1 MSSHFANKRT
11 AGSFFLSS
19 ALAAGW
25 YTASSA
31 LLSGQAGETIPV
43 VGAIVLAGLAPFIIP
58 MARPTVQTED
68 AQLGMAQ
75 RLKAFDSH
83 AIVNI
88 VDTKGL
94 LTEVNDRFTALTGY
108 TRDQLIGQPV
118 SMLYDDDFKELA
130 AEIRAG
136 LKRGDTWQGETPLR
150 CADGRMICTQIT
162 VMPMYD
168 TAGKWTGSITAR
180 TDVTRAHELLAERDT
195 AETLYELRDD
205 IWIVDAETNRL
216 TYMNRSAM
224 RRTGLSD
231 KAYSAKTLDEL
242 AQEADCAPIL
252 DACKTLAETD
262 KAMTQFDAEMFGKH
276 FQVTIK
282 MLKIGHAPGRFL
294 IMLHDI
300 TDIINEERTK
310 SEFISMVSHEL
321 RSPLTSIKGSMGL
334 LLSRAA
340 GDLPPKARAL
350 LEISHRNAD
359 RLVLIINDILDL
371 EKIANGRLEFDMEKT
386 NISELLHETG
396 SANASLEQRFGV
408 RIQIENA
415 DAPIW
420 LTTDPNRIIQVLTN
434 LLSNAAKF
442 SKPGDRIVLRAE
454 DSADELRVSVTDK
467 GLGIPV
473 SEQHK
478 VFQRFADLSNSNRSS
493 KGGTGLGLSVCKA
506 IVESLGGKIGFDS
519 REGFGT
525 TFYFTLPKKT
535 SQMGSKETAPLL
547 REAS

>member
-1 MSSHFANKRT
+1 VSSFISNKRN
-11 AGSFFLSS
+11 AASLFFSS
-19 ALAAGW
+19 ALAGGW
-25 YTASSA
+25 YTATSA
-31 LLSGQAGETIPV
+31 LLSGQSGEFVPV
-43 VGAIVLAGLAPFIIP
+43 VGAIVLAGITPLVMPLA
-58 MARPTVQTED
+58 RSRTE
-68 AQLGMAQ
+68 AENHSMAQ
-75 RLKAFDSH
+75 RLRAFDSH

-94 LTEVNDRFTALTGY
+94 LEEVNDRFIALTGY
-108 TRDQLIGQPV
+108 TREQLIGKPV
-118 SMLYDDDFKELA
+118 SMLYDDAFKELA
-130 AEIRAG
+130 AEIRAC

-150 CADGRMICTQIT
+150 CADGRMIYTQIT

-168 TAGKWTGSITAR
+168 EQGNWTGSISAR
-180 TDVTRAHELLAERDT
+180 TDVTRANELLAERDT

-205 IWIVDAETNRL
+205 IWIVDAETRGFS
-216 TYMNRSAM
+216 YMNRSAM
-224 RRTGLSD
+224 RRTGWSD
-231 KAYSAKTLDEL
+231 KAYTAKTLDDLSDESGNDAILNACEEL
-242 AQEADCAPIL
+242 ASSGEVITQL
-252 DACKTLAETD
+252 DTELL
-262 KAMTQFDAEMFGKH
+262 GKH

-282 MLKIGHAPGRFL
+282 MLQIGRAPGRFL

-300 TDIINEERTK
+300 SDIIDEERMK

-340 GDLPPKARAL
+340 GELPSKARAL

-371 EKIANGRLEFDMEKT
+371 EKIANGRLEFNLEDT
-386 NISELLHETG
+386 DIVSLLRETG
-396 SANASLEQRFGV
+396 DANASLEQRFGV
-408 RIQIENA
+408 RIQIENLNT
-415 DAPIW
+415 PIW
-420 LTTDPNRIIQVLTN
+420 LNTDPNRVIQVLTN

-442 SKPGDRIVLRAE
+442 SKPGDRILVRAE
-454 DSADELRVSVTDK
+454 DDPNELRISVTDK
-467 GLGIPV
+467 GQGIPMA
-473 SEQHK
+473 EQHK
-478 VFQRFADLSNSNRSS
+478 VFQRFADLSNSNRAA

-506 IVESLGGKIGFDS
+506 IVENLGGKIGFDS

-535 SQMGSKETAPLL
+535 SQMGAKETAPLL

>member
-1 MSSHFANKRT
+1 MSSFISNKRN
-11 AGSFFLSS
+11 AASLFLSS
-19 ALAAGW
+19 ALAGGW
-25 YTASSA
+25 YTATSA
-31 LLSGQAGETIPV
+31 LLSGQSEEFVPV
-43 VGAIVLAGLAPFIIP
+43 VGAIVLAGITPLVMPLA
-58 MARPTVQTED
+58 RSRTE
-68 AQLGMAQ
+68 AENHSMAQ
-75 RLKAFDSH
+75 RLRAFDSH

-94 LTEVNDRFTALTGY
+94 LEEVNDRFIALTGY
-108 TRDQLIGQPV
+108 TREQLIGKPV
-118 SMLYDDDFKELA
+118 SMLYDDAFKELA
-130 AEIRAG
+130 AEIRAC

-150 CADGRMICTQIT
+150 CANGRMIYTQIT

-168 TAGKWTGSITAR
+168 EQGNWTGSISAR
-180 TDVTRAHELLAERDT
+180 TDVTRANELLAERDT

-205 IWIVDAETNRL
+205 IWIVDAETRVFS
-216 TYMNRSAM
+216 YMNRSAM
-224 RRTGLSD
+224 RRTGWSD
-231 KAYSAKTLDEL
+231 KAYTAKTLDDLSDESGNDAILNACEEL
-242 AQEADCAPIL
+242 ASSGEVITQL
-252 DACKTLAETD
+252 DTELL
-262 KAMTQFDAEMFGKH
+262 GKH

-282 MLKIGHAPGRFL
+282 MLQIGRAPGRFL

-300 TDIINEERTK
+300 SDIIDEERMK

-340 GDLPPKARAL
+340 GELPSKARAL

-371 EKIANGRLEFDMEKT
+371 EKIANGRLEFNLEDT
-386 NISELLHETG
+386 DIVSLLRETG
-396 SANASLEQRFGV
+396 DANASLEQRFGV
-408 RIQIENA
+408 RIQIENLNT
-415 DAPIW
+415 PIW
-420 LTTDPNRIIQVLTN
+420 LNTDPNRVIQVLTN

-442 SKPGDRIVLRAE
+442 SKPGDRILVRAE
-454 DSADELRVSVTDK
+454 DDPNELRISVTDK
-467 GLGIPV
+467 GQGIPMA
-473 SEQHK
+473 EQHK
-478 VFQRFADLSNSNRSS
+478 VFQRFADLSNSNRAA

-506 IVESLGGKIGFDS
+506 IVENLGGKIGFDS

-535 SQMGSKETAPLL
+535 SQMGAKETAPLL

>member
-1 MSSHFANKRT
+1 VSSFISNKRN
-11 AGSFFLSS
+11 AASLFFSS
-19 ALAAGW
+19 ALAGGW
-25 YTASSA
+25 YTATSA
-31 LLSGQAGETIPV
+31 LLSGQSGEFVPV
-43 VGAIVLAGLAPFIIP
+43 VGAIVLAGITPLVMPLA
-58 MARPTVQTED
+58 RSRTE
-68 AQLGMAQ
+68 AENHSMAQ
-75 RLKAFDSH
+75 RLRAFDSH

-94 LTEVNDRFTALTGY
+94 LEEVNDRFIALTGY
-108 TRDQLIGQPV
+108 TREQLIGKPV
-118 SMLYDDDFKELA
+118 SMLYDDAFKELA
-130 AEIRAG
+130 AEIRAC

-150 CADGRMICTQIT
+150 CANGRMIYTQIT

-168 TAGKWTGSITAR
+168 EQGNWTGSISAR
-180 TDVTRAHELLAERDT
+180 TDVTRANELLAERDT

-205 IWIVDAETNRL
+205 IWIVDAETRGFS
-216 TYMNRSAM
+216 YMNRSAM
-224 RRTGLSD
+224 RRTGWSD
-231 KAYSAKTLDEL
+231 KAYTAKTLDDLSDESGNDAILNACEVLASSGEVITQLDTEL
-242 AQEADCAPIL
+242 L
-252 DACKTLAETD
+252 
-262 KAMTQFDAEMFGKH
+262 GKH

-282 MLKIGHAPGRFL
+282 MLQIGRAPGRFL

-300 TDIINEERTK
+300 SDIIDEERMK

-340 GDLPPKARAL
+340 GELPSKARAL

-371 EKIANGRLEFDMEKT
+371 EKIANGRLEFNLEDT
-386 NISELLHETG
+386 DIVSLLRETG
-396 SANASLEQRFGV
+396 DANASLEQRFGV
-408 RIQIENA
+408 RIQIENLNT
-415 DAPIW
+415 PIW
-420 LTTDPNRIIQVLTN
+420 LNTDPNRVIQVLTN

-442 SKPGDRIVLRAE
+442 SKPGDRILVRAE
-454 DSADELRVSVTDK
+454 DDPNELRISVTDK
-467 GLGIPV
+467 GQGIPMA
-473 SEQHK
+473 EQHK
-478 VFQRFADLSNSNRSS
+478 VFQRFADLSNSNRAA

-506 IVESLGGKIGFDS
+506 IVENLGGKIGFDS

-535 SQMGSKETAPLL
+535 SQMGAKETAPLL

>member
-1 MSSHFANKRT
+1 M
-11 AGSFFLSS
+11 
-19 ALAAGW
+19 
-25 YTASSA
+25 
-31 LLSGQAGETIPV
+31 
-43 VGAIVLAGLAPFIIP
+43 VGAIVLAGITPLVMPLA
-58 MARPTVQTED
+58 RSRTE
-68 AQLGMAQ
+68 AENHSMAQ
-75 RLKAFDSH
+75 RLRAFDSH

-94 LTEVNDRFTALTGY
+94 LEEVNDRFIALTGY
-108 TRDQLIGQPV
+108 TREQLIGKPV
-118 SMLYDDDFKELA
+118 SMLYDDAFKELA
-130 AEIRAG
+130 AEIRAC

-150 CADGRMICTQIT
+150 CADGRMIYTQIT

-168 TAGKWTGSITAR
+168 EQGNWTGSISAR
-180 TDVTRAHELLAERDT
+180 TDVTRANELLAERDT

-205 IWIVDAETNRL
+205 IWIVDAETRGFS
-216 TYMNRSAM
+216 YMNRSAM
-224 RRTGLSD
+224 RRTGWSD
-231 KAYSAKTLDEL
+231 KAYTAKTLDDLSDESGNDAILNACEEL
-242 AQEADCAPIL
+242 ASSGEVITQL
-252 DACKTLAETD
+252 DTELL
-262 KAMTQFDAEMFGKH
+262 GKH

-282 MLKIGHAPGRFL
+282 MLQIGRAPGRFL

-300 TDIINEERTK
+300 SDIIDEERMK

-340 GDLPPKARAL
+340 GELPSKARAL

-371 EKIANGRLEFDMEKT
+371 EKIANGRLEFNLEDT
-386 NISELLHETG
+386 DIVSLLRETG
-396 SANASLEQRFGV
+396 DANASLEQRFGV
-408 RIQIENA
+408 RIQIENLNT
-415 DAPIW
+415 PIW
-420 LTTDPNRIIQVLTN
+420 LNTDPNRVIQVLTN

-442 SKPGDRIVLRAE
+442 SKPGDRILVRAE
-454 DSADELRVSVTDK
+454 DDPNELRISVTDK
-467 GLGIPV
+467 GQGIPMA
-473 SEQHK
+473 EQHK
-478 VFQRFADLSNSNRSS
+478 VFQRFADLSNSNRAA

-506 IVESLGGKIGFDS
+506 IVENLGGKIGFDS

-535 SQMGSKETAPLL
+535 SQMGAKETAPLL

>member
-1 MSSHFANKRT
+1 VSSFISNKRN
-11 AGSFFLSS
+11 AASLFFSS
-19 ALAAGW
+19 ALAGGW
-25 YTASSA
+25 YTATSA
-31 LLSGQAGETIPV
+31 LLSGQSGEFVPV
-43 VGAIVLAGLAPFIIP
+43 VGAIVLAGITPLVMPLA
-58 MARPTVQTED
+58 RSRTE
-68 AQLGMAQ
+68 AENHSMAQ
-75 RLKAFDSH
+75 RLRAFDSH

-94 LTEVNDRFTALTGY
+94 LEEVNDRFIALTGY
-108 TRDQLIGQPV
+108 TREQLIGKPV
-118 SMLYDDDFKELA
+118 SMLYDDAFKELA
-130 AEIRAG
+130 AEIRAC

-150 CADGRMICTQIT
+150 CADGRMIYTQIT

-168 TAGKWTGSITAR
+168 EQGNWTGSISAR
-180 TDVTRAHELLAERDT
+180 TDVTRANELLAERDT

-205 IWIVDAETNRL
+205 IWIVDAETRGFS
-216 TYMNRSAM
+216 YMNRSAM
-224 RRTGLSD
+224 RRTGWSD
-231 KAYSAKTLDEL
+231 KAYTAKTLDDLSNESGNDAILNACEEL
-242 AQEADCAPIL
+242 ASSGEVITQL
-252 DACKTLAETD
+252 DTELL
-262 KAMTQFDAEMFGKH
+262 GKH

-282 MLKIGHAPGRFL
+282 MLQIGRAPGRFL

-300 TDIINEERTK
+300 SDIIDEERMK

-340 GDLPPKARAL
+340 GELPSKARAL

-371 EKIANGRLEFDMEKT
+371 EKIANGRLEFNLEDT
-386 NISELLHETG
+386 DIVSLLRETG
-396 SANASLEQRFGV
+396 DANASLEQRFGV
-408 RIQIENA
+408 RIQIENLNT
-415 DAPIW
+415 PIW
-420 LTTDPNRIIQVLTN
+420 LNTDPNRVIQVLTN

-442 SKPGDRIVLRAE
+442 SKPGDRILVRAE
-454 DSADELRVSVTDK
+454 DDSNELRISVTDK
-467 GLGIPV
+467 GQGIPMA
-473 SEQHK
+473 EQHK
-478 VFQRFADLSNSNRSS
+478 VFQRFADLSNSNRAA

-506 IVESLGGKIGFDS
+506 IVENLGGKIGFDS

-535 SQMGSKETAPLL
+535 SQMGAKETAPLL